1 MHRRRLT
8 HGRPLTHGSALAR
21 GRAVAGLLLAAALA
35 LTGCS
40 FQTFGAPKGK
50 VHLVAD
56 FDDAQGLVAGHSVQ
70 MSDVKIGTVLSVR
83 RDGYKAKVTMA
94 IMDRYRLPQGTRAEI
109 KVTSLLGENYVDM
122 ILPPGGSMD
131 RGPYLAN
138 GARIENATV
147 QPAFEQVVG
156 QTGPLLKSLAG
167 NDLAT
172 IVNAGAQALDG
183 QGHKLNRTVRQTS
196 DLVRLFA
203 EQRAELGESVDQ
215 FARLGRSLAEGRDAL
230 GRAPGE
236 IAKTTALLN
245 KDKDKI
251 LGTLDRLTYAAAELN
266 DKVLAGRV
274 ATFRRLLND
283 VDPIIAEL
291 GKDRARLT
299 SLVNGLV
306 AFEEKLPLASYDG
319 TLMMYPVLKV
329 VWPDGTPVF
338 PGLRPP
344 SAAGAGGRGG
354 KDGKGGKGGGKGT
367 NPTSVLPPKIR
378 EAFPDL
384 DSLLEPPR

>member
-1 MHRRRLT
+1 M
-8 HGRPLTHGSALAR
+8 R
-21 GRAVAGLLLAAALA
+21 GRSTAALLLALTLA

-50 VHLVAD
+50 VHLVAV

-70 MSDVKIGTVLSVR
+70 MSDVKIGTVLSVK

-94 IMDRYRLPQGTRAEI
+94 ILDKYHLPQGTRAEI

-131 RGPYLAN
+131 HGPYLAN
-138 GARIENATV
+138 GARIEDATV

-167 NDLAT
+167 NDVAT

-183 QGHKLNRTVRQTS
+183 QGHKLNKTVRQTS
-196 DLVRLFA
+196 DLVKLFA
-203 EQRAELGESVDQ
+203 DQREELGESIDE
-215 FARLGRSLAEGRDAL
+215 FARLGRSLANGKDEL
-230 GRAPGE
+230 SRAPGE
-236 IAKTTALLN
+236 IAKTTDLLN
-245 KDKDKI
+245 EDKDKI
-251 LGTLDRLTYAAAELN
+251 LKTIDRLTYAAAELN

-291 GKDRARLT
+291 GNDRTRLT
-299 SLVNGLV
+299 NLVDGLV
-306 AFEEKLPLASYDG
+306 AFEQKLPLASYDG
-319 TLMMYPVLKV
+319 ALMMYPVLRL
-329 VWPDGTPVF
+329 VWPDGTPVI
-338 PGLRPP
+338 PGL
-344 SAAGAGGRGG
+344 GGSGSGSGSGGGTGG
-354 KDGKGGKGGGKGT
+354 KKGSKAT
-367 NPTSVLPPKIR
+367 DALPPKVR
-378 EAFPDL
+378 DAFPNL
-384 DSLLEPPR
+384 DSLLERPR

>member
-1 MHRRRLT
+1 M
-8 HGRPLTHGSALAR
+8 R
-21 GRAVAGLLLAAALA
+21 GRTSGPLPGRTSGPMPGRAKGPLRGRTLAALLLTLTLA

-50 VHLVAD
+50 VHLTAD

-70 MSDVKIGTVLSVR
+70 MSDVKIGTVLSVK

-131 RGPYLAN
+131 QGPYLAN
-138 GARIENATV
+138 GARIDDATV

-156 QTGPLLKSLAG
+156 QAGPLLKSLAG
-167 NDLAT
+167 NDIST
-172 IVNAGAQALDG
+172 IVNAGATALDG
-183 QGHKLNRTVRQTS
+183 QGHKLNKTVKQTS
-196 DLVRLFA
+196 DLVKLFA
-203 EQRAELGESVDQ
+203 DQRAELGQSIDE
-215 FARLGRSLAEGRDAL
+215 FARLGHSLAAGKDAL
-230 GRAPGE
+230 NRAPGE
-236 IAKTTALLN
+236 IAKTTDLLN

-251 LGTLDRLTYAAAELN
+251 LKTIDRLSYAAAELN
-266 DKVLAGRV
+266 DKVLSGRV

-291 GKDRARLT
+291 GSERTRLT
-299 SLVNGLV
+299 SLVDGLV
-306 AFEEKLPLASYDG
+306 SFEQKLPLASYDG
-319 TLMMYPVLKV
+319 NLMMYPVLRP

-338 PGLRPP
+338 PGLGGAPGKKK
-344 SAAGAGGRGG
+344 STKSAGA
-354 KDGKGGKGGGKGT
+354 
-367 NPTSVLPPKIR
+367 LPSKVR
-378 EAFPDL
+378 DAFPNL